1 MQRTVNPPPYGAR
14 LVRSQDTPPNTI
26 MTTIHISE
34 LPIDAQDNLR
44 KTYHQYYINV
54 DPVTHEQYIRFMGE
68 NVALSSIKQSQ
79 VLLG

>member
-1 MQRTVNPPPYGAR
+1 
-14 LVRSQDTPPNTI
+14 

>member
-1 MQRTVNPPPYGAR
+1 
-14 LVRSQDTPPNTI
+14 

-54 DPVTHEQYIRFMGE
+54 DPVTNEQYVRFMGE

>member
-1 MQRTVNPPPYGAR
+1 VNISVA
-14 LVRSQDTPPNTI
+14 LVATI
-26 MTTIHISE
+26 AICVNENKTTMTTIHISE

-54 DPVTHEQYIRFMGE
+54 DPVTNEQYVRFMGE

-79 VLLG
+79 ILLG

>member
-1 MQRTVNPPPYGAR
+1 
-14 LVRSQDTPPNTI
+14 

-44 KTYHQYYINV
+44 KTWTQYYINV
-54 DPVTHEQYIRFMGE
+54 DPVTNESYVRFMSE